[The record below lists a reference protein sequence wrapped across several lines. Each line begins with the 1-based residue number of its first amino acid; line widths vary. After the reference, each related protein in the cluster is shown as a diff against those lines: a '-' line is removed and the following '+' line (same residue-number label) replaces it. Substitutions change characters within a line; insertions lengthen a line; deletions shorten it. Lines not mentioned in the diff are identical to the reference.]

1 MKNCELKKL
10 IKENGFFFWQVAE
23 EIGVCEMTLQRWLR
37 SERDTSHQTIIIEAL
52 DRLKA
57 GVSYE

>member
-23 EIGVCEMTLQRWLR
+23 EVGVCEMTLQRWLR

-57 GVSYE
+57 GVSNE

>member
-1 MKNCELKKL
+1 MKNLELKKL

-37 SERDTSHQTIIIEAL
+37 SERDTSHQPIIIEAL

-57 GVSYE
+57 GVSNE